1 MDPRLVAEFQLIQKY
16 YPDAELRE
24 DGWIRLPK
32 VFLPTGIWNHDI
44 VEIAIQA
51 PPGYPGNPPYGIYV
65 KPGLRLKSSNEKPGA
80 YEDSLT
86 TPFGEGWGKFSWQ
99 HDGWRASADLTAGS
113 NLRNFIQTFA
123 ERFREAS

>member
-1 MDPRLVAEFQLIQKY
+1 MDARLVAEFQLIQKH

-32 VFLPTGIWNHDI
+32 FSLPSGVWNQSTI
-44 VEIAIQA
+44 EVAIQV

-65 KPGLRLKSSNEKPGA
+65 KPSLRLKSSDQKPGA
-80 YEDSLT
+80 YEEPAT

-99 HDGWRASADLTAGS
+99 HDGWHASADLLSGS
-113 NLRNFIQTFA
+113 NLRNFIQTFI
-123 ERFREAS
+123 ERFREGS